1 MNGIIINIFASAL
14 GMNCLFS
21 DIGVLA
27 VTFRDAGA
35 SKYDHG
41 SRYVKICV

>member
-14 GMNCLFS
+14 RMNWLFS
-21 DIGVLA
+21 DTGVLA

-35 SKYDHG
+35 SKYDQG
-41 SRYVKICV
+41 LRYVNSTL